1 MSDAFTKRER
11 VERLLDAIMKTPQSV
26 TAARQAGRDYFWS
39 EGAEAPFEVFD
50 MSPEAAAFWRE
61 VHIQTKATQRL
72 VDALGDD
79 DVEA

>member
-11 VERLLDAIMKTPQSV
+11 VERLLDVIMNTPQSV
-26 TAARQAGRDYFWS
+26 IDARKAGRDYFWS

-72 VDALGDD
+72 VDALG
-79 DVEA
+79 EEEE